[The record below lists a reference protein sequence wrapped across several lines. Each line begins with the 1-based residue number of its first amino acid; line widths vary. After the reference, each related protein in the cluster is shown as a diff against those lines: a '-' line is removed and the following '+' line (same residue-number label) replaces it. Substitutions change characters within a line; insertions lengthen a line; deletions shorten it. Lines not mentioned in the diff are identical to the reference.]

1 MPDYDDD
8 YDEIPDDLGLG
19 TIVVR
24 RPVYDEGMKL
34 LDLAPAGEGDT
45 FETARGIADDHKAAG
60 EEDKAEH
67 WYAVAVY
74 LETRAC
80 AAAGAPMVV
89 LEEGEEWDSLRGK
102 KIKSRKRVERTEEAK
117 SKKKVKS
124 RPKSKVKS
132 KKKIKGRK
140 KVRAGKNPPRSG
152 KGNR

>member
-34 LDLAPAGEGDT
+34 LDAAPAGEGDT

-80 AAAGAPMVV
+80 AAAGAPVVV
-89 LEEGEEWDSLRGK
+89 LEEGEEWDPDRGK
-102 KIKSRKRVERTEEAK
+102 KIKSRKRVKSTKKVKRKKKAK
-117 SKKKVKS
+117 SKKE
-124 RPKSKVKS
+124 VKS
-132 KKKIKGRK
+132 KK
-140 KVRAGKNPPRSG
+140 KVRAGKNKPRSG
-152 KGNR
+152 KRT